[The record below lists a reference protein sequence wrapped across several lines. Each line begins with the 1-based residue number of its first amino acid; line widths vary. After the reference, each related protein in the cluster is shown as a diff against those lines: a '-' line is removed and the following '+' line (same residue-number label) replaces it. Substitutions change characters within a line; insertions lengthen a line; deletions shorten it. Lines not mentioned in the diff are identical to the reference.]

1 MTIRALLRLNAN
13 VIEICYDHRGGLGN
27 APVDG
32 GLDIDTITNQLRE
45 LRDVLENLYISVTP
59 IGAVGSTSLALPP
72 LGPSEPMINELLSKC
87 KEEMGEMEAALKR
100 ESGGRRGR
108 VTNSSQGYEAIL
120 GNLSMSIT
128 DLKSLMGGNKK

>member
-13 VIEICYDHRGGLGN
+13 VIEICYDCRGALGN

-32 GLDIDTITNQLRE
+32 GFDVDMVTNQLRE

-59 IGAVGSTSLALPP
+59 IGAVGSTSRP

-87 KEEMGEMEAALKR
+87 REEMGEIEAALKQ
-100 ESGGRRGR
+100 ENSGRRGR
-108 VTNSSQGYEAIL
+108 GANSSQGYEAIL
-120 GNLSMSIT
+120 GNLSMSAT